1 MRQRLVRILATH
13 YWETM
18 PAADFDQIVDS
29 LIINLQ
35 DTHIHSEEDLGE
47 FLGKEV
53 SIKEVSNLP

>member
-1 MRQRLVRILATH
+1 
-13 YWETM
+13 M